1 MRPTRR
7 EHPIAII
14 GHLPRYALLLFL
26 PLLRGV
32 RYLRIPDGFPLWLR
46 GTWLDLSVALLL
58 LTLPVWA
65 WWRRTYEITSQ
76 HLCLRRGIV
85 WRRTTAIPM
94 EQVTTLTVERP
105 LWLRLVRG
113 ARMIADTDAGNHRLS
128 DVRLIIPKKQA
139 LLLMSDPDVG
149 ATVRAAPWRLWLLSV
164 LSSDSLSGV
173 LLLTTVF
180 RQSGI
185 LLGEGLQQ
193 TLLNNLEAAADAVT
207 VIPRTAALLTLLLLV
222 GWLIGAA
229 RHLMHHLPFSVCRQE
244 NTVTVRTG
252 LFSYRYHSCD
262 VSAIHYMDRRQTL
275 MAYLTRLYTV
285 FIGCTGYGKD
295 KNTLAV
301 LLPPCRRSLADE
313 HTAVLLPHLL
323 PCPVTVRPHRRAVGR
338 YLRLPLLF
346 IAGLPLIRWGILQR
360 WPQWSELTTYL
371 TVMALFPCLWLLAL
385 RWVDLRTAGIGYA
398 DERYTLCY
406 SAGLTLHRV
415 TVPRHKVAAVHI
427 RCSPWQRRRGTC
439 DVILYSYHEHRRP
452 HRVREVK
459 YEQLKRELPF
469 FDTRT

>member
-14 GHLPRYALLLFL
+14 GHLPRYALLLIL

-32 RYLRIPDGFPLWLR
+32 RYLRIPHGFPLWLR

-58 LTLPVWA
+58 LILPIWA

-85 WRRTTAIPM
+85 WRRTTAIPLA
-94 EQVTTLTVERP
+94 QVTTLTVERP
-105 LWLRLVRG
+105 LWLRLVG
-113 ARMIADTDAGNHRLS
+113 AARMVADTDAGYHRLA

-139 LLLMSDPDVG
+139 LLLLSDPDKG
-149 ATVRAAPWRLWLLSV
+149 TTVRAAYWRLWLLSV
-164 LSSDSLSGV
+164 LSSDSLSGI

-180 RQSGI
+180 RQSGV

-193 TLLNNLEAAADAVT
+193 TLLDNLEAAAEAVT
-207 VIPRTAALLTLLLLV
+207 VIPRTAALLTLLLLG

-229 RHLMHHLPFSVCRQE
+229 RHLMRHLPFSVCRQE

-252 LFSYRYHSCD
+252 LFSYRSHSCG
-262 VSAIHYMDRRQTL
+262 VGAIHYIDRRQTL

-301 LLPPCRRSLADE
+301 LLPPCRRSQADE
-313 HTAVLLPHLL
+313 QTAVLLPHLL
-323 PCPVTVRPHRRAVGR
+323 PCPVTVRPAKRAAGR
-338 YLRLPLLF
+338 YLRLPLLL
-346 IAGLPLIRWGILQR
+346 ILGLPLVRWAILQQ
-360 WPQWSELTTYL
+360 WPQWRELTTYL
-371 TVMALFPCLWLLAL
+371 TVMALLPCLWLLAV
-385 RWVDLRTAGIGYA
+385 RWVDLRTAGVGYA
-398 DERYTLCY
+398 DGRYTLCY

-415 TVPRHKVAAVHI
+415 TVPAHKVAVL
-427 RCSPWQRRRGTC
+427 RLRQSLWQRRRGTC
-439 DVILYSYHEHRRP
+439 DIILYSYHEHRRP
-452 HRVREVK
+452 HRVREVDLR
-459 YEQLKRELPF
+459 QLKRELPF
-469 FDTRT
+469 FHTRT